1 MQSFYMKKVPSYFIE
16 GRGDTMLYLQIFS
29 HFLKFIPTFVV
40 QTMTFQAKNY
50 LATVFKVIRYGF
62 EILSLNCKII

>member
-1 MQSFYMKKVPSYFIE
+1 MQSFYMKKVTPYFIE

-40 QTMTFQAKNY
+40 QTMTFQKNY
-50 LATVFKVIRYGF
+50 LATVFKIIQYGF

>member
-1 MQSFYMKKVPSYFIE
+1 MQSFYMKKVTPYFIE

-40 QTMTFQAKNY
+40 QTMTFQEK
-50 LATVFKVIRYGF
+50 LPSHCF
-62 EILSLNCKII
+62 